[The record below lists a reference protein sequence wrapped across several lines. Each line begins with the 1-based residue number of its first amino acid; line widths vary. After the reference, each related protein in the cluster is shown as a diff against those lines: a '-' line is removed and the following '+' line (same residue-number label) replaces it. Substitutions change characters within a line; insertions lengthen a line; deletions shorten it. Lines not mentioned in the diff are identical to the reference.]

1 MRFIWSSSHPER
13 LQTQKASQEL
23 YLGPTYTKHSPRV
36 AATENQCRKLQG
48 ATEGI
53 LISGKGTAMSAWEEL
68 HLDLPAPRWL
78 PGQWVF
84 QSVDLAMH
92 LTVTPVWAGITPVL
106 SLPATEV
113 FWQHQGSKDR
123 PCSRRQRD
131 NPMRCQVCF
140 TGTVSAVKTP
150 PAKNRLRAQSIIQG
164 LLYQPSANLLLSWEK
179 SKGPGQQ
186 TVC

>member
-1 MRFIWSSSHPER
+1 M
-13 LQTQKASQEL
+13 QTQIASSEL
-23 YLGPTYTKHSPRV
+23 YLGPCYIKQRYRV
-36 AATENQCRKLQG
+36 AVSENQCRKLQG

-53 LISGKGTAMSAWEEL
+53 PLSGKGTTMLAWEEL

-84 QSVDLAMH
+84 QSVDLAKH
-92 LTVTPVWAGITPVL
+92 LTVTSLGWDHPIFFSPWGRSALATPRLQDPVAGGRETTPI
-106 SLPATEV
+106 S
-113 FWQHQGSKDR
+113 
-123 PCSRRQRD
+123 
-131 NPMRCQVCF
+131 CQVCF
-140 TGTVSAVKTP
+140 TGIVSAVKTP
-150 PAKNRLRAQSIIQG
+150 PAKTRLYAQSIIQG